1 MDDGFYDL
9 QIIKE
14 ELKKYGQEHL
24 LYFYNELNEQE
35 KNILI
40 NQIKNTDFNF
50 LNNLY
55 VNSYRDETIDS
66 SRITPIEYYVKNSI
80 SEEDYNLFNKIG
92 ENIIKE
98 GKIAI
103 ITLAGGMGSR
113 LGYKGPKGCYEIDIP
128 PKKSLFEFICDELK
142 EIRKKYGVYLKWY
155 IMTSPSNDEE
165 TRNYFERHH
174 YFGYDENKI
183 FFFKQNTICLL
194 DINGKILLENEY
206 TLKMDSNG
214 NGDIFKSFVD
224 NNMLE
229 TADEIE
235 WFSIS
240 GIDNIILEIIDPI
253 LIGLT
258 CYNNSNVSSKSVNK
272 QNLAGKEWVFAKV
285 DDEPSIIDPENLN
298 IEMIQSEKYNQIN
311 ILSHLFS
318 KDAFLKCYNID
329 IRYHRNYKK
338 NDFLNEEGMKVVAT
352 TPNSFKFEKF
362 IFDVFPYFDN
372 FTLLEVDADKEFAP
386 IKSFNGEFTPET
398 ALEKYIKK
406 KRV

>member
-1 MDDGFYDL
+1 
-9 QIIKE
+9 
-14 ELKKYGQEHL
+14 
-24 LYFYNELNEQE
+24 
-35 KNILI
+35 
-40 NQIKNTDFNF
+40 
-50 LNNLY
+50 
-55 VNSYRDETIDS
+55 
-66 SRITPIEYYVKNSI
+66 
-80 SEEDYNLFNKIG
+80 
-92 ENIIKE
+92 
-98 GKIAI
+98 
-103 ITLAGGMGSR
+103 
-113 LGYKGPKGCYEIDIP
+113 
-128 PKKSLFEFICDELK
+128 
-142 EIRKKYGVYLKWY
+142 
-155 IMTSPSNDEE
+155 
-165 TRNYFERHH
+165 
-174 YFGYDENKI
+174 
-183 FFFKQNTICLL
+183 
-194 DINGKILLENEY
+194 
-206 TLKMDSNG
+206 MDSNG